1 MPRRLQLTAFA
12 LAAGCAT
19 NAPRPAAQDRYHDRY
34 SPDRMRSGPSM
45 TETGRFGV
53 TSVSRGGVHIED
65 ARADGAVPA
74 APTRSRR
81 SRHGTRTSDRKRTT
95 PR

>member
-1 MPRRLQLTAFA
+1 MRRRLQLTALA

-19 NAPRPAAQDRYHDRY
+19 SAPRPATQDRY
-34 SPDRMRSGPSM
+34 SPDRMRSGPSL

-53 TSVSRGGVHIED
+53 TPVSRGGVHIED
-65 ARADGAVPA
+65 ARADGPIPA
-74 APTRSRR
+74 APTRSLR
-81 SRHGTRTSDRKRTT
+81 SRHGTRTSDRKRST